1 MGKGFCEYKSL
12 GGKLLK
18 ISAECGKEDCRLV
31 IAGDFFLYPEETV
44 HALEASAAR
53 SAFLTPDSIQK
64 QLDITLGLHQAQLY
78 GMTTK
83 EMAQTIAE
91 AIARARKDALAAH

>member
-1 MGKGFCEYKSL
+1 
-12 GGKLLK
+12 
-18 ISAECGKEDCRLV
+18 
-31 IAGDFFLYPEETV
+31 
-44 HALEASAAR
+44 
-53 SAFLTPDSIQK
+53 
-64 QLDITLGLHQAQLY
+64 LDITLGLHQAQLY